1 MQSHVQTESPGHSAR
16 ATPASR
22 IDTCRANLRALGRRA
37 GDLDAAF
44 EQWARALEAAAD
56 TAGPDEA
63 RRLIDAAAG
72 VQIPWLRPDG
82 APDPAKA
89 PKPVI
94 LEGISPPWLLRRLV
108 DATAPFPDGYAP
120 ALIVVQRSAAEF
132 LDGLAHAPLAQT
144 LADPRI
150 TFIVGEDAPQRL
162 RAHLMS
168 RLDLALPGHWFITPG
183 TRERLHPAPASFVAE
198 ASDQQQAR
206 HRQLHA
212 KVEDVYAHRPGPW
225 WKQRFAQA
233 MAPDSTTPLRIL
245 LPITRYSTFVRHSA
259 ADLAES
265 FNAMGHEARI
275 LSEPDD
281 HGRLAS
287 IAYLD
292 QFANWQPD
300 LVVLINYTRQQMG
313 AAVPRMVPFV
323 CWIQDAM
330 PHLYSRECG
339 IAQSDL
345 DFVAGHT
352 SRDLFADFGYPRA
365 RALSSPVLASA
376 RKFHPG
382 PVAPAL
388 LDRYACDIAYVS
400 HQSEPAERF
409 TRRMLDAAP
418 AGTPAFRAVEAAVP
432 LVRQAVADA
441 MRTPL
446 PAALTAAAREALRAA
461 AGAEPAPTTVA
472 VFQHQFVDPLAE
484 KLFRHQMLGWA
495 AELASEQGRT
505 FRIYGR
511 GWENHPEFAR
521 FAAGELLHGEELRA
535 AYQAA
540 TVHLHGSVN
549 VLVHQRVLECAL
561 AGGLPAGRL
570 TLHEVH
576 RTVHRLI
583 GDAMRCHEPSS
594 CTVAQR
600 EASWR
605 TSDCPELM
613 TQAALLQRLGL
624 IDRPLRF
631 WHRKPLAALEEIRAR
646 GPVEDWLHPDRVF
659 GDLAE
664 TCFWDKAS
672 LSALLTRAT
681 TLSGWR
687 EHVSSAIARRVR
699 ERLTYDVFARRLLR
713 HVMGKLRG

>member
-1 MQSHVQTESPGHSAR
+1 MHTHVQPEHQGHAAR
-16 ATPASR
+16 STPASR
-22 IDTCRANLRALGRRA
+22 IDTCRANLRALGHRA

-44 EQWARALEAAAD
+44 EHWAQAIEAAGE
-56 TAGPDEA
+56 TSGPDEA

-82 APDPAKA
+82 SPDPARS

-94 LEGISPPWLLRRLV
+94 VEGISPPWLLRRLV
-108 DATAPFPDGYAP
+108 DATAPFPDGYSP

-132 LDGLAHAPLAQT
+132 LDGLALAPLAQT

-162 RAHLMS
+162 RAHLLGA
-168 RLDLALPGHWFITPG
+168 LDLALPGHWFLTPG
-183 TRERLHPAPASFVAE
+183 TRERLHPAPAAIVAE
-198 ASDQQQAR
+198 AGDHQQAR

-212 KVEDVYAHRPGPW
+212 RVEEVYAHRPGAW
-225 WKQRFAQA
+225 WKKRFAEA
-233 MAPDSTTPLRIL
+233 LGAAPLKPLRIL

-265 FNAMGHEARI
+265 FNAMGHEARV
-275 LSEPDD
+275 LTEPDD
-281 HGRLAS
+281 YGRLAS
-287 IAYLD
+287 IAYLSR
-292 QFANWQPD
+292 FADWRPD
-300 LVVLINYTRQQMG
+300 LVVLLNYTRQQMG
-313 AAVPRMVPFV
+313 AAVPRMIPFV

-339 IAQSDL
+339 IAQGEL
-345 DFVAGHT
+345 DFIAGHT
-352 SRDLFADFGYPRA
+352 SGDLFADFGYPRA

-388 LDRYACDIAYVS
+388 LERYACDIAYVS

-418 AGTPAFRAVEAAVP
+418 PGTPAHRAVEAAVS
-432 LVRQAVADA
+432 LVQAAVADA
-441 MRTPL
+441 MRRPL
-446 PAALTAAAREALRAA
+446 PAALTEAAREALRAA

-472 VFQHQFVDPLAE
+472 VFQHQFIDPLAE
-484 KLFRHQMLGWA
+484 KYFRHQMLGWA
-495 AELASEQGRT
+495 AELASERGRT

-511 GWENHPEFAR
+511 GWEDHPDFAP
-521 FAAGELLHGEELRA
+521 FAAGELDHGEELRA
-535 AYQAA
+535 AYQGA

-583 GDAMRCHEPSS
+583 GDALRRHEPTA
-594 CTVAQR
+594 CTVALR
-600 EASWR
+600 EASWQ
-605 TSDCPELM
+605 TSDCHELM
-613 TQAALLQRLGL
+613 TQTALMQRLGL
-624 IDRPLRF
+624 AGQPARY
-631 WHRKPLAALEEIRAR
+631 WYRKPIAALDKFRAR
-646 GPVEDWLHPDRVF
+646 GPAEDWLHPDRVF

-664 TCFWDKAS
+664 TCFWDKPS
-672 LSALLTRAT
+672 LAALIERAT
-681 TLSGWR
+681 GLKGWR
-687 EHVSSAIARRVR
+687 EHVSSAIAARVR

-713 HVMGKLRG
+713 HVADRLPG